1 MCAFKTNLMK
11 SIAIFASGGGS
22 NAQKIVEFSRE
33 KQSYHVALIVC
44 NNPKAAVIE
53 KAKLWNI
60 PVLMCTK
67 EDFGTAHWL
76 EKLQLFAVD
85 WIVLAGFLWKIPD
98 TLIQSFPDSIVNIHP
113 ALLPKYG
120 GHGMYGIHVHRAVL
134 ANAEI
139 KSGIS
144 IHLVNEHY
152 DEGKMLFQASVA
164 INDCQTAEEIAAKVL
179 QLEHLYFPKVVEA
192 LVLERALPKPEP
204 IHEV

>member
-22 NAQKIVEFSRE
+22 NAQKIVEYSRE
-33 KQSYHVALIVC
+33 KQSFHVALIVC
-44 NNPKAAVIE
+44 NNPKAAVIQ
-53 KAKLWNI
+53 KANQWNI

-67 EDFGTAHWL
+67 EDFGTPEWL
-76 EKLQLFAVD
+76 EKLHSFSID
-85 WIVLAGFLWKIPD
+85 WIVLAGFLWKIPEA
-98 TLIQSFPDSIVNIHP
+98 LIHSFPNKIVNIHP

-134 ANAEI
+134 AHAEK

-152 DEGKMLFQASVA
+152 DEGKMLFQASVE
-164 INDCQTAEEIAAKVL
+164 INDCQTAEEIATKVL

-192 LVLERALPKPEP
+192 LVLDRALPKPEP

>member
-1 MCAFKTNLMK
+1 LCAFKTNLMK
-11 SIAIFASGGGS
+11 SVAIFASGGGS

-33 KQSYHVALIVC
+33 KQSFRVTLIVC
-44 NNPKAAVIE
+44 NNPNAAVIQ
-53 KAKLWNI
+53 KANQWKI
-60 PVLMCTK
+60 PILMCSK
-67 EDFGTAHWL
+67 EDFGTSIWH
-76 EKLQLFAVD
+76 EKLQSFSVD

-98 TLIQSFPDSIVNIHP
+98 TLIQSFPDRIVNIHP

-152 DEGKMLFQASVA
+152 DEGKMLFQAA
-164 INDCQTAEEIAAKVL
+164 IAIQDCQTAEEIASKVL
-179 QLEHLYFPKVVEA
+179 QLEHLYFPKVIEA
-192 LVLERALPKPEP
+192 LVLECALVQPEP